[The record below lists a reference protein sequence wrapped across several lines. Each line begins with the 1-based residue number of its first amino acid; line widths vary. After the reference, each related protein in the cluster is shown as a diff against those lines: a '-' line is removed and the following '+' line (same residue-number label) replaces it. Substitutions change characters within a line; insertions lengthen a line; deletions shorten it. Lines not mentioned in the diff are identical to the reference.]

1 MPIKKYIPP
10 VRPAPFVRINTRI
23 RADQMKFIKAYS
35 KKHKITEGEAHRAL
49 LDNYM
54 MNV

>member
-1 MPIKKYIPP
+1 MPIKRIPK
-10 VRPAPFVRINTRI
+10 RRTPFVRINTRI
-23 RADQMKFIKAYS
+23 REDQMKFIKSYA
-35 KKHKITEGEAHRAL
+35 KKKKITEGEAHRAL

>member
-1 MPIKKYIPP
+1 MPIAKAPK
-10 VRPAPFVRINTRI
+10 RPAPFVRINTRI
-23 RADQMKFIKAYS
+23 RVDQMNFIKAYA
-35 KKHKITEGEAHRAL
+35 KKKRITEGEAHRAL